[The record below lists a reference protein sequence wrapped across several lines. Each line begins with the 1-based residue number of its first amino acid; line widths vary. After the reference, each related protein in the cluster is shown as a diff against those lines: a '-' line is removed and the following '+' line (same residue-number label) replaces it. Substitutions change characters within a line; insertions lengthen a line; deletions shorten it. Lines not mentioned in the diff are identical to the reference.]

1 MVKVYL
7 LLTIPPKYLDF
18 LVDYFILKKEKTI
31 LWESLLGGET
41 ERADHDIA
49 ALG

>member
-18 LVDYFILKKEKTI
+18 LVDYFHSEKTI